1 MWAWETT
8 ARYLFK
14 GCRKMVLTIPMSQS
28 VSDVVALRAYRQGT
42 QIVVE
47 GVWMPTPCPESDTYR
62 PPQKCVASA
71 VPDAPSALLTSP
83 PCPQVSGKRVLS

>member
-47 GVWMPTPCPESDTYR
+47 GIFIPCQESDKYR

-83 PCPQVSGKRVLS
+83 PCPQVSGKHVLS